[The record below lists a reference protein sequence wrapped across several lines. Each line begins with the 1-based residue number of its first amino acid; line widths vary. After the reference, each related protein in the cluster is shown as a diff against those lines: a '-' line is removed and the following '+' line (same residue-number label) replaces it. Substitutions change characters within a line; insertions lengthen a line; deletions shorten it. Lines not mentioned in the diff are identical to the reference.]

1 MVFSSSKQLQYAVKE
16 VVRGP
21 EEKENC
27 HVCYSISLR
36 ASSTSD
42 ILEARIY
49 RMGHVAATF
58 IWGIIFHGFGM

>member
-1 MVFSSSKQLQYAVKE
+1 MVFSSSKQLQDAGEQVL
-16 VVRGP
+16 RGP

-42 ILEARIY
+42 ILEIRIY
-49 RMGHVAATF
+49 RMGHLAATF
-58 IWGIIFHGFGM
+58 IWGLIFDGFGV